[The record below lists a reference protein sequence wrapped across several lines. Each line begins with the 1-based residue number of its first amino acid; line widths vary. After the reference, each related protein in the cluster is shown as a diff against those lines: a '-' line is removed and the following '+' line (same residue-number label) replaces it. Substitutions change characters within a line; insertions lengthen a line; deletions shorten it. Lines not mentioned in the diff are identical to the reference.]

1 MHQDFWELMSS
12 GGPFVTSQGTASS
25 TIDVALKLVTH
36 LLLFFFFFFFLFHSF
51 NGFRK
56 GYRRSTYGLQNRL
69 NQLIERHCTAW
80 LNQAVQFEE
89 INCHILC

>member
-36 LLLFFFFFFFLFHSF
+36 LFFFSIFLSF

-56 GYRRSTYGLQNRL
+56 GL

-80 LNQAVQFEE
+80 LNQAVTFEE
-89 INCHILC
+89 KNCHILC